1 MATSSLGRKGLFQL
15 TVPSLSTPEGRKAG
29 WAPEAGA
36 EAEAIDGRCWL
47 PALKTHIIQDHLG
60 LGVAL
65 PTLRW
70 ALPTDLPIAH
80 LGKAFSQLNLLF
92 PGTF

>member
-1 MATSSLGRKGLFQL
+1 M
-15 TVPSLSTPEGRKAG
+15 
-29 WAPEAGA
+29 
-36 EAEAIDGRCWL
+36 DGHCWL